1 MNVINKTKKIS
12 KVDKK
17 DVTKRL
23 RHIHKVRIAN
33 NTLNPE
39 ADKSP
44 FSDLLHNKNVLS
56 NVKLMEY
63 GIKVPR
69 IVSNK
74 TRVLGFKD
82 SKTLNIV
89 VTNLISCLTKGS
101 KLIYS
106 RHNEVAK
113 ASDATT
119 VYRVKKVVSFLE
131 EKGYVTST
139 IGTASRD
146 EDKRTISV
154 LSYTDLFVDTF
165 CDVDSQDQVKQ
176 INKKKPKTVK
186 SKIVQACEESYI
198 ENFETFVIRCGNKQ
212 SVEFKKTKE
221 IKEMMDFVKQLNITN
236 NKHEILNDLGE
247 PMNNLYCRVFNDSIE
262 YGGRF
267 YRAEVL
273 SLSQKDR
280 KRRLGLT
287 IDGSPVVEVDYSSLH
302 FRICTSW
309 MGFEYDDVDVLQE
322 CVYTAIIEDKNN
334 KVDRSL
340 VKRAVNVMYNCSSKR
355 QAYGV
360 MDGVIANLDKEKE
373 APFRN
378 FKDGKEVV
386 DHVYASYPAM
396 QRFFCKKEPFGM
408 LLQNA
413 DSMLAADVLKVFV
426 EQDKPILCVHDSF
439 VVKQEDE
446 ELLVN
451 TMGDKFRERF
461 KVDWPVHMKISF
473 LVGNKD
479 VDFDIIG

>member
-1 MNVINKTKKIS
+1 MNVTNKTI

-17 DVTKRL
+17 DITKRL
-23 RHIHKVRIAN
+23 KYIHKVRIAN

-39 ADKSP
+39 TDRSP
-44 FSDLLHNKNVLS
+44 FSDLFHNKSVLS
-56 NVKLMEY
+56 NVKLLEY
-63 GIKVPR
+63 GVKVPR
-69 IVSNK
+69 VVSNK

-89 VTNLISCLTKGS
+89 ITNLISCLTRGS

-106 RHNEVAK
+106 RHNASAK
-113 ASDATT
+113 VGDATT
-119 VYRVKKVVSFLE
+119 VYRVKKVVAFLE
-131 EKGYVTST
+131 EKGYVISSV
-139 IGTASRD
+139 GKASRNE
-146 EDKRTISV
+146 EDRTISV
-154 LSYTDLFVDTF
+154 ITYTDLFVDKF
-165 CDVDSQDQVKQ
+165 CDEDSQDQVKQ
-176 INKKKPKTVK
+176 INKKKPKVVR
-186 SKIVQACEESYI
+186 SKIVQECEESYI
-198 ENFETFVIRCGNKQ
+198 ENFETFVIRSGDKQ
-212 SVEFKKTKE
+212 SINFKKTKE
-221 IKEMMDFVKQLNITN
+221 IKQMIDFVKQLNITN

-247 PMNNLYCRVFNDSIE
+247 PMNNLYCRVFNDSID

-322 CVYTAIIEDKNN
+322 CVYTAIVEDKSND
-334 KVDRSL
+334 VDRNL

-360 MDGVIANLDKEKE
+360 MDGVIAKLDKEKE
-373 APFRN
+373 ALFRS

-396 QRFFCKKEPFGM
+396 QRYFCKKEPFGM

-439 VVKQEDE
+439 IVKQEDE

-473 LVGNKD
+473 LVGEEDMK
-479 VDFDIIG
+479 FDIIG